1 MLDTAI
7 ELFQIRNLIKR
18 DPNTQNVK
26 TFSFFMIAFV
36 MLILFVNMIYA
47 ILYAFGVFSG
57 SNESSLPRYFFI
69 LAQLAILY
77 FAWSVSYKPKGQE
90 KLKEE
95 SDEEENEDEQL
106 ETEEVIEEDQCEN
119 QVELLD

>member
-1 MLDTAI
+1 
-7 ELFQIRNLIKR
+7 
-18 DPNTQNVK
+18 
-26 TFSFFMIAFV
+26 MIAFV

-47 ILYAFGVFSG
+47 ILYLCRAFPNQ
-57 SNESSLPRYFFI
+57 NESSLPRYFYI

-77 FAWSVSYKPKGQE
+77 FAWSISYKPKGQE

-106 ETEEVIEEDQCEN
+106 ETEEVIEED
-119 QVELLD
+119 